1 MDFDGR
7 TVLVT
12 GSRGMGREIA
22 ATMGARGAS
31 VAVVD
36 LHKELAAKAAT
47 DAEAAG
53 ARAIAIGADVS
64 SLEQVEAAVA
74 TVVAELGRVDYLV
87 ATAAVQYFDV
97 GTILETTPEQWSKT
111 LAVNL
116 TGVYN
121 CARAC
126 IPHMAAQGGGVVLA
140 TSSDCAV
147 RTCIHSAAY
156 VASKLGLIGLIRSI
170 AVDHGH
176 QNIRANVVIPGVTD
190 TPALREVY
198 ASGERSLETQL
209 KATAALSPLGR
220 IGTTR
225 DIAATVA
232 FLCSDDASFL
242 TGVELPVDGGMTVT
256 YGAE

>member
-12 GSRGMGREIA
+12 GSRGMGKQIA
-22 ATMGARGAS
+22 ATMGRRGAS
-31 VAVVD
+31 VAVLDV
-36 LHKELAAKAAT
+36 HEELASAAAAA
-47 DAEAAG
+47 AEEEG
-53 ARAIAIGADVS
+53 ARAIGLGADVS
-64 SLEQVEAAVA
+64 SLEQVEQAVA
-74 TVVAELGRVDYLV
+74 KVVAELGRIDHLV

-97 GTILETTPEQWSKT
+97 GTILDTTPEQWDKT

-121 CARAC
+121 SARAC
-126 IPHMAAQGGGVVLA
+126 IPHMAEQGGGAIVA

-176 QNIRANVVIPGVTD
+176 QNIRANVIVPGVTD

-198 ASGERSLETQL
+198 GSGGRALDDQM

-220 IGTTR
+220 IGTTH
-225 DIAATVA
+225 DIASAVA
-232 FLCSDDASFL
+232 FLCSDEAAFI
-242 TGVELPVDGGMTVT
+242 TGAELLVDGGMTVT